1 MLKLLR
7 KNKKAVFNRLYSS
20 YSEQLFLL
28 ILRYVSSQFDAEDVL
43 QRGFIKVYDALDRF
57 KYENNKATIAWL
69 NQIMVNESLLF
80 LREQKR
86 IVLTDKEDLN
96 NNSLFLKPEI
106 NEKLELESCLRLIR
120 NLPDGYRTVFNLYV
134 IEGYSH
140 KEIAKTLKIS
150 ESASRSQ
157 LTRARNSLKKQL
169 KSYNYEAELIG

>member
-1 MLKLLR
+1 MLRLFK
-7 KNKKAVFNRLYSS
+7 KNKKTVFNRLYES

-28 ILRYVSSQFDAEDVL
+28 VLRYVVSQFDAEEVL
-43 QRGFIKVYDALDRF
+43 QRGFIKVYEGLDHF
-57 KYENNKATIAWL
+57 KYENEKATIGWL

-86 IVLTDKEDLN
+86 MTLSDELEVNDKSIL
-96 NNSLFLKPEI
+96 LIPEI
-106 NEKLELESCLRLIR
+106 EVKLELESCLRLVR

-140 KEIAKTLKIS
+140 KEIAENLKIS

-157 LTRARNSLKKQL
+157 LSRARNTLKQQL
-169 KSYNYEAELIG
+169 KSFDYEGELIG